1 MTSEEREKEADRLL
15 ENLQK
20 ALQAYVDFREEIERL
35 LAEENARDRETFRKG
50 LKCPARP

>member
-35 LAEENARDRETFRKG
+35 LAEEKAREREISEKG
-50 LKCPARP
+50 TL